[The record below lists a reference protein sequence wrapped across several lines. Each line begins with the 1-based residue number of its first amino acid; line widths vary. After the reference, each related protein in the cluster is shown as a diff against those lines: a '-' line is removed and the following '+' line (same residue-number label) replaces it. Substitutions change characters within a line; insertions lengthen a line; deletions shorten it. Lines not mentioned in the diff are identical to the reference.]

1 MVSKTSKIIKSRR
14 KWKRSYSSLLPLTK
28 SQDAGAGVL
37 ATEKVKSFDQEDE
50 LDSMHEYQF
59 TET

>member
-28 SQDAGAGVL
+28 SQDVGAGVL